1 MKEKSDKMLSFI
13 KSSASL
19 PRFFAKASQD
29 FINKVNA
36 VIDERIRPVLQ
47 MDGGDIILNSIE
59 DGIVNV
65 TLTGH
70 CSGCPSRRQ
79 TLNFGILS
87 CLQEELGEDKIVEVR
102 EKDEMTE
109 LE

>member
-1 MKEKSDKMLSFI
+1 MLSIQSF
-13 KSSASL
+13 SSLKLS
-19 PRFFAKASQD
+19 RFFAKATKEFMD
-29 FINKVNA
+29 KVNA

-59 DGIVNV
+59 DGIVTV

-79 TLNFGILS
+79 TLNFGILD
-87 CLQEELGEDKIVEVR
+87 CLQEEFGEDKIIEIR
-102 EKDEMTE
+102 EKDQTAE